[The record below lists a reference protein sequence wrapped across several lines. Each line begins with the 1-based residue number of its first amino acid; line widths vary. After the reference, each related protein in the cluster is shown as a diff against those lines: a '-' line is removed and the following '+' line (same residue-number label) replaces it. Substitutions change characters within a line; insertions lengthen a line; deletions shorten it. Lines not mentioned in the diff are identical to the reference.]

1 MRKTA
6 FLREFLLYKKK
17 THNQTTKQI
26 ELPKKKNQSWYETE
40 FLISSSDKVEVK

>member
-26 ELPKKKNQSWYETE
+26 ELPKEIQSWYETE